1 MELLFDDCVPRKL
14 RAHFIPHHV
23 TLAQEVGWKGLRNSS
38 LLTIAQTRYDALIT
52 TDSNLYHQN
61 VVANFDIAAIVLRA
75 YRNRYDNL
83 LPAIPA
89 TLNALQAVNAGEVIY
104 VYADKR
110 TEQSDRRR
118 KKGPFSP

>member
-14 RAHFIPHHV
+14 RAHFAPHNI
-23 TLAQEVGWKGLRNSS
+23 TLAQEIGWKGLRNSS
-38 LLTIAQTRYDALIT
+38 LLTIAQSAYDALIT

-61 VVANFDIAAIVLRA
+61 VVAGFDIAVIVLRA
-75 YRNRYDNL
+75 YHNRYENL
-83 LPAIPA
+83 LPAVPG
-89 TLNALQAVNAGEVIY
+89 ALTALETIAPGDVIY
-104 VYADKR
+104 VYADER